1 MMFEKQIFGV
11 FDRLFLK
18 MYPMLDSCFV
28 SSANSSVASKIHVLT
43 FWLVCPKIP
52 AAISNE
58 TTPKVLKHH
67 KLRRFDNSDL

>member
-1 MMFEKQIFGV
+1 
-11 FDRLFLK
+11 
-18 MYPMLDSCFV
+18 MLDSCFV